1 MAGGIPERIPHATR
15 RIDVGEHRIHL
26 RTGSRPPAHED
37 PSFILV
43 HGYVISSR
51 YFIPTVE
58 RLAPRYPTYAV
69 DLPGFGW
76 SSKPDTTLS
85 VPELADVVV
94 ATQAALGLTR
104 SVFVG
109 NSFGCQV
116 VADLAARHPD
126 RVAAAVLTG
135 PTFEPG
141 RSLLHHFLGLLADV
155 PLESP
160 ILWALHLPDYVLAG
174 PRRAF
179 GKLRHALDDKIEAKL
194 PHIQAPTL
202 VIRGT
207 RDPIISRDWPRKMAL
222 SLPNGRWAEIAGGP
236 HCVNFS
242 TPREL
247 IALIERFLE
256 IEGLAPRAA
265 DETAGQPA

>member
-1 MAGGIPERIPHATR
+1 MGHVGTPEKIRHSTR
-15 RIDVGEHRIHL
+15 YIEVGDHRIHL
-26 RTGSRPPAHED
+26 RTGSRPPAQEQ

-51 YFIPTVE
+51 YFTPTLE
-58 RLAPRYPTYAV
+58 RLAPRYPTYAL

-76 SSKPDTTLS
+76 SSKPAGSLS

-94 ATQAALGLTR
+94 ATQAALGHRR

-116 VADLAARHPD
+116 VADLAARYPD
-126 RVAAAVLTG
+126 RVTAVVLTG

-141 RSLLHHFLGLLADV
+141 RSLLHHFLGLLADA
-155 PLESP
+155 PLENP
-160 ILWALHLPDYVLAG
+160 VLWALHVPDYVLAG
-174 PRRAF
+174 PWRAF
-179 GKLRHALDDKIEAKL
+179 DKLRHALADKIETKL
-194 PHIQAPTL
+194 PSIEAPTL
-202 VIRGT
+202 VVRGE
-207 RDPIISRDWPRKMAL
+207 RDPIISRAWPRKMAR
-222 SLPNGRWAEIAGGP
+222 SLPRGRWAEIPGGP

-247 IALIERFLE
+247 VALIERFLDLE
-256 IEGLAPRAA
+256 ELA
-265 DETAGQPA
+265 QPA